1 MSKKDT
7 ASTVL
12 GMLSTAGSQTRPL
25 AEVLD
30 PASVTRERVVPN
42 LPRAGR
48 PVTPAVSR
56 QVRAL
61 DPAPAD
67 GGVVDDYDGA
77 AGVPAPKPA
86 CDDAPRT
93 MRMRPAT
100 ALALRNAWL
109 EAKRDDVLLTA
120 QDFASDLVDEAL
132 MRRLRR
138 PAVSSQ

>member
-25 AEVLD
+25 TEVVD
-30 PASVTRERVVPN
+30 PASVARERLVPN
-42 LPRAGR
+42 QPRAGR
-48 PVTPAVSR
+48 PVTPAASR

-67 GGVVDDYDGA
+67 GGVVDDYDGGA
-77 AGVPAPKPA
+77 AGVPAPKPVA
-86 CDDAPRT
+86 DDAPRT
-93 MRMRPAT
+93 MRLRPAT

-120 QDFASDLVDEAL
+120 QDFASDLVDAAL
-132 MRRLRR
+132 IRRQ
-138 PAVSSQ
+138 PAVSSR